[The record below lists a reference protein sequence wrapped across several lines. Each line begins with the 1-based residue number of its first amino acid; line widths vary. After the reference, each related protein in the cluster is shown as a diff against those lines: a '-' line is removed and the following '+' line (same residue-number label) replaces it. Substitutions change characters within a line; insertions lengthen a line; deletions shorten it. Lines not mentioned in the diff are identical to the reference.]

1 MLIITDGDYEK
12 EEVADDDRGDHVRWS
27 CVFVHDCNIT
37 DYFASLQRI
46 ILFPVKV
53 SQGVS
58 IISEVAL
65 QRVRKKQCSL

>member
-1 MLIITDGDYEK
+1 MTEVIMPDGP
-12 EEVADDDRGDHVRWS
+12 ASLFMTATS
-27 CVFVHDCNIT
+27 CLIT
-37 DYFASLQRI
+37 DYFASLQKV

-58 IISEVAL
+58 IVSEVAL

>member
-1 MLIITDGDYEK
+1 MTEVIMSDGP
-12 EEVADDDRGDHVRWS
+12 ASLFMTATS
-27 CVFVHDCNIT
+27 CLIT
-37 DYFASLQRI
+37 DYFASLQRA

-58 IISEVAL
+58 IVSEVAL